1 MFCLPLMPS
10 SVGLSMQNIFNTYW
24 LTDNEQNLRNVSPV
38 VWKIVIIWKQKL
50 KILTG
55 ILDFSMILKMFFMI
69 NIHENV
75 KKLKTTYTAKIQFL
89 RQH

>member
-1 MFCLPLMPS
+1 
-10 SVGLSMQNIFNTYW
+10 MQNIFNTYW

>member
-1 MFCLPLMPS
+1 
-10 SVGLSMQNIFNTYW
+10 MQNIFNTYW

-69 NIHENV
+69 NIHEKV